1 MNVHSINM
9 YVMML
14 IEVNIHENWQNA
26 CNMANHDVIWFL
38 CAVQNY
44 LKSPVSFIMM
54 TSVYN

>member
-14 IEVNIHENWQNA
+14 IQANIHENWQNA
-26 CNMANHDVIWFL
+26 CDMANHDVVWFL

-44 LKSPVSFIMM
+44 LKSPVSVIMM